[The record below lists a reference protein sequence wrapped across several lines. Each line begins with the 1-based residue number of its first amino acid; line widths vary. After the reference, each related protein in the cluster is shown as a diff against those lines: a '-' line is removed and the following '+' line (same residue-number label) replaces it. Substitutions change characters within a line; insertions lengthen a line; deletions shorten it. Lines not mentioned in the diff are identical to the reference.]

1 MFPSDN
7 VLGFSGESARR
18 TKSTIHSVSFS
29 KKAQNHTHMMAIY
42 IMHFNFVRMH
52 KMLKVS
58 PAVAAYV
65 TSKPWEMS
73 DMVKVLEDWET
84 TNA

>member
-1 MFPSDN
+1 MLLASVAN
-7 VLGFSGESARR
+7 LRIE

-58 PAVAAYV
+58 PAIAASV
-65 TSKPWEMS
+65 TSKLREMS
-73 DMVKVLEDWET
+73 DKVTVLEDWDAAHAGE
-84 TNA
+84 